1 MLTCLSPTQET
12 IDTVAGLR
20 GKWHGSY
27 AMCRCP
33 AHRDSTPSLSIRQGQ
48 HGILVHCFAGCQN
61 EDVLRAISR
70 TRPVFNSPAPKFQP
84 SPSSANAR
92 RIWDQGR
99 EICETLAEA
108 YLKSRN
114 LPLDLRDIRYHHKCP
129 FGRKPNAVFRPA
141 LLVAVRD
148 RLEIMAIQRIAL
160 GSKGLCHKGK
170 YMLGR
175 PGMGAWSP
183 SFKGDTLGL
192 ADDPLFAV
200 QFDTGKWPQ
209 AKARLA
215 EVFASKP
222 RAHWDGLL
230 LGTDVCYAPVLSPSE
245 AAAQPHI
252 AARAIYREIGGVL
265 QTAAAPRF
273 DGETPPDP
281 GPVPESG
288 AHTEE
293 ILKEAGLSAAEI
305 AALSSSRAQRST
317 Q

>member
-1 MLTCLSPTQET
+1 
-12 IDTVAGLR
+12 
-20 GKWHGSY
+20 
-27 AMCRCP
+27 MCRCP

-192 ADDPLFAV
+192 AESMEDAV
-200 QFDTGKWPQ
+200 AYTRIKGIPCWSTLG
-209 AKARLA
+209 AERLA
-215 EVFASKP
+215 LVRIPDGVKTVVIAEDNNRAGRLGALAAIEAYATKDRTVLRDPPPRKAGDWAEVNEN
-222 RAHWDGLL
+222 
-230 LGTDVCYAPVLSPSE
+230 T
-245 AAAQPHI
+245 
-252 AARAIYREIGGVL
+252 GG
-265 QTAAAPRF
+265 
-273 DGETPPDP
+273 
-281 GPVPESG
+281 
-288 AHTEE
+288 
-293 ILKEAGLSAAEI
+293 
-305 AALSSSRAQRST
+305 
-317 Q
+317 

>member
-192 ADDPLFAV
+192 AESMEDAV
-200 QFDTGKWPQ
+200 AYTKIKGIPCWSTLG
-209 AKARLA
+209 AERLA
-215 EVFASKP
+215 LVRIPDGVKTVVIAEDNNRAGRLGALAAIEAYATKDRTVLRDPPPRKAGDWAEVNEN
-222 RAHWDGLL
+222 
-230 LGTDVCYAPVLSPSE
+230 T
-245 AAAQPHI
+245 
-252 AARAIYREIGGVL
+252 GG
-265 QTAAAPRF
+265 
-273 DGETPPDP
+273 
-281 GPVPESG
+281 
-288 AHTEE
+288 
-293 ILKEAGLSAAEI
+293 
-305 AALSSSRAQRST
+305 
-317 Q
+317 

>member
-70 TRPVFNSPAPKFQP
+70 TRPEFNSPAPKFQP

-192 ADDPLFAV
+192 AESMEDAV
-200 QFDTGKWPQ
+200 AYTRIKGIPCWSTLG
-209 AKARLA
+209 AERLA
-215 EVFASKP
+215 LVRIPDGVKTVVIAEDNNRAGRLGALAAIEAYATKDRTVLRDPPPRKAGDWAEVNEN
-222 RAHWDGLL
+222 
-230 LGTDVCYAPVLSPSE
+230 T
-245 AAAQPHI
+245 
-252 AARAIYREIGGVL
+252 GG
-265 QTAAAPRF
+265 
-273 DGETPPDP
+273 
-281 GPVPESG
+281 
-288 AHTEE
+288 
-293 ILKEAGLSAAEI
+293 
-305 AALSSSRAQRST
+305 
-317 Q
+317 

>member
-183 SFKGDTLGL
+183 SFKGATLGL
-192 ADDPLFAV
+192 AESMEDAV
-200 QFDTGKWPQ
+200 AYTRIKGIPCWSTLG
-209 AKARLA
+209 AERLA
-215 EVFASKP
+215 LVRIPDGVKTVVIAEDNNRAGRLGALAAIEAYATKDRTVLRDPPPRKAGDWAEVNEN
-222 RAHWDGLL
+222 
-230 LGTDVCYAPVLSPSE
+230 T
-245 AAAQPHI
+245 
-252 AARAIYREIGGVL
+252 GG
-265 QTAAAPRF
+265 
-273 DGETPPDP
+273 
-281 GPVPESG
+281 
-288 AHTEE
+288 
-293 ILKEAGLSAAEI
+293 
-305 AALSSSRAQRST
+305 
-317 Q
+317 

>member
-183 SFKGDTLGL
+183 SFKGDTLSL
-192 ADDPLFAV
+192 AESMEDAV
-200 QFDTGKWPQ
+200 AYTRIKGIPCWSTLG
-209 AKARLA
+209 AERLA
-215 EVFASKP
+215 LVRIPDGVKTVVIAEDNNRAGRLGALAAIEAYATKDRTVLRDPPPRKAGDWAEVNEN
-222 RAHWDGLL
+222 
-230 LGTDVCYAPVLSPSE
+230 T
-245 AAAQPHI
+245 
-252 AARAIYREIGGVL
+252 GG
-265 QTAAAPRF
+265 
-273 DGETPPDP
+273 
-281 GPVPESG
+281 
-288 AHTEE
+288 
-293 ILKEAGLSAAEI
+293 
-305 AALSSSRAQRST
+305 
-317 Q
+317 

>member
-192 ADDPLFAV
+192 AESMEDAV
-200 QFDTGKWPQ
+200 AYTRIKGIPCWSTLG
-209 AKARLA
+209 AERLA
-215 EVFASKP
+215 LVRIPDGVKTVVIAEDNNRAGRLGALAAIEAYATKDRTVLRDPPPRKAGDWAEVNEN
-222 RAHWDGLL
+222 
-230 LGTDVCYAPVLSPSE
+230 T
-245 AAAQPHI
+245 
-252 AARAIYREIGGVL
+252 GG
-265 QTAAAPRF
+265 
-273 DGETPPDP
+273 
-281 GPVPESG
+281 
-288 AHTEE
+288 
-293 ILKEAGLSAAEI
+293 
-305 AALSSSRAQRST
+305 
-317 Q
+317 

>member
-33 AHRDSTPSLSIRQGQ
+33 ALRDSTPSLSIRQGQ

-192 ADDPLFAV
+192 AESMEDAV
-200 QFDTGKWPQ
+200 AYTRIKGIPCWSTLG
-209 AKARLA
+209 AERLA
-215 EVFASKP
+215 LVRIPDGVKTVVIAEDNNRAGRLGALAAIEAYATKDRTVLRDPPPRKAGDWAEVNEN
-222 RAHWDGLL
+222 
-230 LGTDVCYAPVLSPSE
+230 T
-245 AAAQPHI
+245 
-252 AARAIYREIGGVL
+252 GG
-265 QTAAAPRF
+265 
-273 DGETPPDP
+273 
-281 GPVPESG
+281 
-288 AHTEE
+288 
-293 ILKEAGLSAAEI
+293 
-305 AALSSSRAQRST
+305 
-317 Q
+317 

>member
-12 IDTVAGLR
+12 IDTVAGLA

-192 ADDPLFAV
+192 AESMEDAV
-200 QFDTGKWPQ
+200 AYTRIKGIPCWSTLG
-209 AKARLA
+209 AERLA
-215 EVFASKP
+215 LVRIPDGVKTVVIAEDNNRAGRLGALAAIEAYATKDRTVLRDPPPRKAGDWAEVNEN
-222 RAHWDGLL
+222 
-230 LGTDVCYAPVLSPSE
+230 T
-245 AAAQPHI
+245 
-252 AARAIYREIGGVL
+252 GG
-265 QTAAAPRF
+265 
-273 DGETPPDP
+273 
-281 GPVPESG
+281 
-288 AHTEE
+288 
-293 ILKEAGLSAAEI
+293 
-305 AALSSSRAQRST
+305 
-317 Q
+317 

>member
-192 ADDPLFAV
+192 AESVEDAV
-200 QFDTGKWPQ
+200 AYTRIKGIPCWSTLG
-209 AKARLA
+209 AERLA
-215 EVFASKP
+215 LVRIPDGVKTVVIAEDNNRAGRLGALAAIEAYATKDRTVLRDPPPRKAGDWAEVNEN
-222 RAHWDGLL
+222 
-230 LGTDVCYAPVLSPSE
+230 T
-245 AAAQPHI
+245 
-252 AARAIYREIGGVL
+252 GG
-265 QTAAAPRF
+265 
-273 DGETPPDP
+273 
-281 GPVPESG
+281 
-288 AHTEE
+288 
-293 ILKEAGLSAAEI
+293 
-305 AALSSSRAQRST
+305 
-317 Q
+317 

>member
-70 TRPVFNSPAPKFQP
+70 TRPVFNSPAPKFQA
-84 SPSSANAR
+84 SPPSANAR

-160 GSKGLCHKGK
+160 GPKGLCHKGK

-192 ADDPLFAV
+192 AESMEDAV
-200 QFDTGKWPQ
+200 AYTRIKGIPCWSTLG
-209 AKARLA
+209 AERLA
-215 EVFASKP
+215 LVRIPDGVKTVVIAEDNNRAGRLGALAAIEAYATKDRTVLRDPPPRKAGDWAEVNEN
-222 RAHWDGLL
+222 
-230 LGTDVCYAPVLSPSE
+230 T
-245 AAAQPHI
+245 
-252 AARAIYREIGGVL
+252 GG
-265 QTAAAPRF
+265 
-273 DGETPPDP
+273 
-281 GPVPESG
+281 
-288 AHTEE
+288 
-293 ILKEAGLSAAEI
+293 
-305 AALSSSRAQRST
+305 
-317 Q
+317 